1 MPISH
6 VFAHMSDHAELPL
19 TAKSDPSNAAC
30 KKRIGSFYLAVNR
43 NKSKE
48 NLPLNYE
55 GDFR

>member
-1 MPISH
+1 MH
-6 VFAHMSDHAELPL
+6 TD
-19 TAKSDPSNAAC
+19 C

>member
-1 MPISH
+1 MHTDCKNPQPDKKWQ
-6 VFAHMSDHAELPL
+6 SD
-19 TAKSDPSNAAC
+19 SSSAAC

>member
-1 MPISH
+1 MHNDYKNPQPDKKWQ
-6 VFAHMSDHAELPL
+6 A
-19 TAKSDPSNAAC
+19 DPSNAAC
-30 KKRIGSFYLAVNR
+30 KNRIGSFYLAVNR